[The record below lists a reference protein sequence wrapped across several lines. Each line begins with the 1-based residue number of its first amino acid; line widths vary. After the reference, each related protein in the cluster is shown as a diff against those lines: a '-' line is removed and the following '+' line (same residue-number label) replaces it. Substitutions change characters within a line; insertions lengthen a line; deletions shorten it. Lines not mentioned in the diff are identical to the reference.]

1 MSTISA
7 LSSATPAAARP
18 AASGEP
24 QPDLVVDR
32 LEPSDYFVDPGDRVN
47 FDFTIR
53 NAGTADAPAFDVQ
66 LSGWGMDRE
75 TFRVEKGL
83 KAGESLSFEDVGN
96 LRGDPWSE
104 YYFAEVRVDTR
115 KEVAES
121 NERNNKRSV
130 TMMGRPIPRP
140 PVPPVPV
147 PPRPRP

>member
-1 MSTISA
+1 MSTISQ
-7 LSSATPAAARP
+7 LTSASLAPARP
-18 AASGEP
+18 AAEP

-47 FDFTIR
+47 FDFTVR

-66 LSGWGMDRE
+66 LSGWGMERE
-75 TFRVEKGL
+75 TIRLEGL
-83 KAGESLSFEDVGN
+83 KAGESVSFEDVGE
-96 LRGDPWSE
+96 LRGDPWTE

-130 TMMGRPIPRP
+130 SMMGRPMPRP
-140 PVPPVPV
+140 PVPPHPPI
-147 PPRPRP
+147 PPRP